1 MEKKDMLKKT
11 MDIAGDV
18 VKIAANASEKQAGGP
33 TDNST
38 RNDQKTTT
46 GSQNIQIQLD
56 TQKKR
61 EPRPIEKHIHEFPD
75 NRAMTEAE
83 CDLALKKAQMEYEL
97 MKSEQLHSQV
107 CQNREWEHKLEVEKK
122 NEKKRKVRSII
133 AGVLAA
139 IGAGYTGYTIWSD
152 YKRNKN
158 ATVTPTPVPQA
169 SDTTTGG
176 DK

>member
-1 MEKKDMLKKT
+1 
-11 MDIAGDV
+11 
-18 VKIAANASEKQAGGP
+18 
-33 TDNST
+33 
-38 RNDQKTTT
+38 
-46 GSQNIQIQLD
+46 
-56 TQKKR
+56 
-61 EPRPIEKHIHEFPD
+61 
-75 NRAMTEAE
+75 
-83 CDLALKKAQMEYEL
+83 MEYEL

-158 ATVTPTPVPQA
+158 ATVNPTPVPQT